1 MSDNPW
7 DQQPGPPP
15 RRGGSGGWWLV
26 MAVGVGLIALLAW
39 QFPEAIETEQDWL
52 HLVYL
57 VGLLALVSS
66 GAVGM
71 RRNRLGDSAK
81 QAAVWLAIA
90 LVCIAGY
97 GYRYEARAVG
107 QRVLGELLPG
117 YAAHSGDAAV
127 VLRPGPNGHY
137 RVQAVVDGARL
148 TFLVDTG
155 ASDVVLSLADA
166 RKLGFNPDTLAYTLL
181 YSTANGMV
189 RGAPVILGE
198 VAIGGIRVT
207 NVEASVNEAPMA
219 GSLLGMSF
227 LGRLSAFEVRNGSLT
242 LRQ

>member
-15 RRGGSGGWWLV
+15 GRGGWWLV
-26 MAVGVGLIALLAW
+26 MAAGVGLIALLAW
-39 QFPEAIETEQDWL
+39 QFPEAIETEQYWL

-71 RRNRLGDSAK
+71 RRNRLGENAK

-90 LVCIAGY
+90 LVCVAGY
-97 GYRYEARAVG
+97 GYRFEARAVG

-117 YAAHSGDAAV
+117 YAANSGEAAV
-127 VLRPGPNGHY
+127 TLRAGPNGHY
-137 RVQAVVDGARL
+137 RVDAVVDGARL

-166 RKLGFNPDTLAYTLL
+166 RKLGFNPDTMAYTQV
-181 YSTANGMV
+181 YSTANGLV
-189 RGAPVILGE
+189 RGAPVVLGSIT
-198 VAIGGIRVT
+198 IGGIRVT
-207 NVEASVNEAPMA
+207 DVDASVNQAPMA

-227 LGRLSAFEVRNGSLT
+227 LGRLSAYEVRNGSLT

>member
-15 RRGGSGGWWLV
+15 GRGGWWLV
-26 MAVGVGLIALLAW
+26 MAAGVGLIALLAW
-39 QFPEAIETEQDWL
+39 QFPETIETEQDWL

-71 RRNRLGDSAK
+71 RRNRLGENAK
-81 QAAVWLAIA
+81 QAAVWFAIA
-90 LVCIAGY
+90 LVCVAGY
-97 GYRYEARAVG
+97 GYRFEARAVG

-117 YAAHSGDAAV
+117 YAANSGEAAV
-127 VLRPGPNGHY
+127 ILRAGPNGHY
-137 RVQAVVDGARL
+137 QVDAVVDGARL

-166 RKLGFNPDTLAYTLL
+166 RKLGFNPDTMAYTQV
-181 YSTANGMV
+181 YSTANGLV
-189 RGAPVILGE
+189 RGAPVVLGSIT
-198 VAIGGIRVT
+198 IGGIRVT
-207 NVEASVNEAPMA
+207 DVDASVNQAPMA

-227 LGRLSAFEVRNGSLT
+227 LGRLSAYEVRNGSLT

>member
-7 DQQPGPPP
+7 DPNSAPPP
-15 RRGGSGGWWLV
+15 KRGGGGGWWLL
-26 MAVGVGLIALLAW
+26 MAAAVGLIALLAW

-52 HLVYL
+52 HVVYL

-66 GAVGM
+66 GAMGM

-90 LVCIAGY
+90 LVCVAGY
-97 GYRYEARAVG
+97 GYRFEARAVG

-117 YAAHSGDAAV
+117 YAANSGEAAV
-127 VLRPGPNGHY
+127 TLRAGANGHY
-137 RVQAVVDGARL
+137 RVDAVVDGARL
-148 TFLVDTG
+148 SFLVDTG

-166 RKLGFNPDTLAYTLL
+166 RKLGFNPDTMAYTQV
-181 YSTANGMV
+181 YSTANGLV
-189 RGAPVILGE
+189 RGAPVVLGSIT
-198 VAIGGIRVT
+198 IGGIRIT
-207 NVEASVNEAPMA
+207 NVDASVNEAPMA

-227 LGRLSAFEVRNGSLT
+227 LGRLSAFEVQNGSLT